1 MYNYSDFF
9 IALQKYV
16 NENDI
21 LNLYFDSAKKT
32 APFPYG
38 VISDPVNSKLRYGTL
53 VYFDINIWSSEPET
67 GPELERKI
75 ENLINKL
82 DGLIFKEQRAVVHF
96 ETQKD
101 VDDPEF
107 ELIRKKITFSARI
120 F

>member
-9 IALQKYV
+9 VALQKYA
-16 NENDI
+16 NENKLID
-21 LNLYFDSAKKT
+21 LYYDSAKKGAT
-32 APFPYG
+32 FPYG
-38 VISDPVNSKLRYGTL
+38 VISDPVGSKLRYGTL
-53 VYFDINIWSSEPET
+53 VYFDINIWSKDPET
-67 GPELERKI
+67 GLTLEKKL

-82 DGLIFKEQRAVVHF
+82 DGLIFKEQNAVIHF

-107 ELIRKKITFSARI
+107 ELIKKKITFSVRI